1 MSIAATPDLPKV
13 TLLGWTMT
21 EKQRAALLDGP
32 DGPGLFT
39 RAGFA
44 TPEAAAERYGR
55 MEGWKLVSVM
65 IGIIEQADELALCER
80 MAGLPVSVSGDD
92 GGQLGY
98 LVRLE
103 AAASE
108 AGLELVVRSVSGLIE
123 AVMLDADGVD
133 WVKAHRTLD
142 RVEAYFAARGVDLPP
157 RPVRKPKS
165 DASSTDGEPEGYPSK

>member
-1 MSIAATPDLPKV
+1 MASDKV
-13 TLLGWTMT
+13 QVVLGPWTMS
-21 EKQRAALLDGP
+21 EGQRDALVDGT

-39 RAGFA
+39 RAGFTEASA
-44 TPEAAAERYGR
+44 TERYGR
-55 MEGWKLVSVM
+55 MDGWKLVSVM

-123 AVMLDADGVD
+123 AVMLDAEGVD

-142 RVEAYFAARGVDLPP
+142 RVEAYFLARGVDLPK
-157 RPVRKPKS
+157 RPERKPKANGN
-165 DASSTDGEPEGYPSK
+165 DNTDGAPEGYPSKDS